1 MTDLENIAYVK
12 PTYNIYKLG
21 QIYKVVKFKNTLAS
35 LSSHIDKSTRE
46 EFNHYDVKLASSL
59 SRTRKLL
66 LEKALCNPWD
76 WFCTF
81 TLDKTKYKRDDLPK
95 FSKDF
100 TQFIRDE
107 RKRGYPLS
115 YLLVPE
121 LHEDLQNWHIHGM
134 LCGNPGLVSFKEWR
148 KLGHKFPTKLITGG
162 FYTWPRYQDKFGFCS
177 LGRIRSHVRS
187 AFYISKYMS
196 KDNARLVSS
205 LGSKMYYPSQNL
217 NTAVKQSEIYGHSA
231 FYDSFLEK
239 DYEFCQVG
247 MTKLSDRLDWTFG
260 LDLAEIPLDMF
271 EPVFEDIMPTRGFWD
286 DMASLQWEQ
295 LTFNQSDAEPMR

>member
-1 MTDLENIAYVK
+1 MTGTDNIALVK
-12 PTYNIYKLG
+12 PTYNIYQLG
-21 QIYKVVKFKNTLAS
+21 SIFKVVKFKNTLVT
-35 LSSHIDKSTRE
+35 LTSHLDKCTRDE
-46 EFNHYDVKLASSL
+46 CNHYDAKLASSL

-95 FSKDF
+95 FREDF

-107 RKRGYPLS
+107 RKRGSPLS

-121 LHEDLQNWHIHGM
+121 LHKDMESWHIHGF
-134 LCGNPGLVSFKEWR
+134 LCGDPGLITFKEYR
-148 KLGHKFPTKLITGG
+148 KLGNKCPSRLIRDG

-205 LGSKMYYPSQNL
+205 LGSKMYYPSQGL
-217 NTAVKQSEIYGHSA
+217 NTAVKHGEIYGNSS
-231 FYDSFLEK
+231 YLDKFLER
-239 DYEFCQVG
+239 DFEFCQVG
-247 MTKLSDRLDWTFG
+247 MTRVSDRLDWTFG
-260 LDLAEIPLDMF
+260 LDFMDIPLEMF
-271 EPVFEDIMPTRGFWD
+271 ETVFDETEPSRGFWD
-286 DMASLQWEQ
+286 DMSSLQWEQ
-295 LTFNQSDAEPMR
+295 MNLYNTDRDCL

>member
-1 MTDLENIAYVK
+1 MTGNDNIAYVK
-12 PTYNIYKLG
+12 PTYNIYQLG
-21 QIYKVVKFKNTLAS
+21 SIFKVVKFKNTLVTI
-35 LSSHIDKSTRE
+35 SSRLESSTKQ
-46 EFNHYDVKLASSL
+46 EFNHYDIKLASSL
-59 SRTRKLL
+59 SRTRKLI

-81 TLDKTKYKRDDLPK
+81 TLDKNKYQRDDLVK
-95 FSKDF
+95 FRDDF

-107 RKRGYPLS
+107 RKRGFPLA

-121 LHEDLQNWHIHGM
+121 LHEDLQNWHIHG
-134 LCGNPGLVSFKEWR
+134 LLHGNPGLISFKEWR
-148 KLGHKFPTKLITGG
+148 RLGHKIPSRLVSGG

-205 LGSKMYYPSQNL
+205 VGSKMYYSSQGL
-217 NTAVKQSEIYGHSA
+217 NTAVKHGEVFSHSA
-231 FYDSFLEK
+231 YLDKFLER

-247 MTKLSDRLDWTFG
+247 MTKLSDHADWTFG
-260 LDLAEIPLDMF
+260 IDFMDIPFDMF
-271 EPVFEDIMPTRGFWD
+271 EPVFEATEPSKGFWE
-286 DMASLQWEQ
+286 DMSQLQWEQ
-295 LTFNQSDAEPMR
+295 LNLYDTHPERS